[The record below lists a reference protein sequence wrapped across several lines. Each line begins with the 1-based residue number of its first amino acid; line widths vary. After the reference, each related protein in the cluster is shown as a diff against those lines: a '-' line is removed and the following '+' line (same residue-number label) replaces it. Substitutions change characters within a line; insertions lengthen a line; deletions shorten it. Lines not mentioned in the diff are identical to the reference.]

1 MAVNRYAKKVQQ
13 KNEQAENHAANALKD
28 MSSYLNEG
36 IDTNGEIQE
45 VALKNIK
52 VNPSN
57 DYRQLDEQE
66 DIEVLAD
73 DIERNGLLHNLV
85 VSKRKTGEYVILS
98 GERRFRALNIL
109 MKRELEKQ
117 SKGDLGADL
126 GKYRQVPCRVISDLT
141 ERKEQIILD
150 AANLQTRGGAGDEKL
165 TRMAME
171 RYRDNVKEEYGLSEA
186 QARELLLKITNIG
199 RSSIFRNFR
208 IIDELIPELQELLNK
223 GEISKKDADSFLK
236 LTHEQQNSVNR
247 AILAFKSDN
256 DENSDNYFKNKKK
269 VIDGLLEATEAK
281 TEKVA
286 TEYIDKVLDE
296 VKNFKKEESTSI
308 KTEQTVKAVEKMS
321 YRDKVI
327 KECNDIH
334 YKISKLKKK
343 KIDKIKEIDKAA
355 SSKDE
360 TVLNHIDSLI
370 KELQEFRR
378 EIAED

>member
-1 MAVNRYAKKVQQ
+1 MAVNRYAKKVRQ

-36 IDTNGEIQE
+36 IDNNGEIQE

-109 MKRELEKQ
+109 MEREMEKQ
-117 SKGDLGADL
+117 GRGDPAADV

-236 LTHEQQNSVNR
+236 LTHKQQNNVNR
-247 AILAFKSDN
+247 AILAFKSKN
-256 DENSDNYFKNKKK
+256 NENSDNYFKNKKT

-281 TEKVA
+281 TEKAA
-286 TEYIDKVLDE
+286 TEHINKVLDE
-296 VKNFKKEESTSI
+296 VKNFKKEESTAI

-334 YKISKLKKK
+334 SKISKLKKK
-343 KIDKIKEIDKAA
+343 KIDKIKEIDKVA

-360 TVLNHIDSLI
+360 TVVNHIDCLI